1 MDKEK
6 ERFLEE
12 FNAYYGH
19 LLNRLD
25 KAMAY
30 FENRVIKEDSRE
42 YKAYEQIISEL
53 KQLEDIK
60 LNYDLFKEGE

>member
-6 ERFLEE
+6 KSFLDE
-12 FNAYYGH
+12 FNIYYNH

-30 FENRVIKEDSRE
+30 FETHDTKEDSKEFR
-42 YKAYEQIISEL
+42 AYEQIIKEL

-60 LNYDLFKEGE
+60 LKYDLFKEE